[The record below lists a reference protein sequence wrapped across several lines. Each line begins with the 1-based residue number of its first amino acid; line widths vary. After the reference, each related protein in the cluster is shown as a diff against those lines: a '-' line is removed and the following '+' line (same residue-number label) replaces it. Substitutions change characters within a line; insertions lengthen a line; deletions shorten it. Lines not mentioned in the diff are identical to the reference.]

1 MIRQQY
7 GFKNLEQFFKLTEHA
22 PKMREQ
28 ITGVIVKEFTG
39 YKMQDGK
46 LVTYNPYTS
55 KYEALQISN
64 FSHITKPEDLMKDLN
79 MLYKTRMRMLEQSRD
94 RILEISKHKKHTRDK
109 DLEVPH
115 DKVKERI
122 NQLAKQQQPS
132 QERDIER

>member
-64 FSHITKPEDLMKDLN
+64 FNHINKPEDLMKDLN

-94 RILEISKHKKHTRDK
+94 RILEISKSKKYARDQ
-109 DLEVPH
+109 DLEVTH
-115 DKVKERI
+115 DK
-122 NQLAKQQQPS
+122 A
-132 QERDIER
+132 QERMHQLREKQKDQQEPDIER